1 MIRLSGLEDCK
12 AMMEIMVDMI
22 PGGVLFGIVEKDTVI
37 WRKNSDTFD
46 LDVLNIGFQLDEN
59 STTIKAIQEKKVMK
73 QSVSRKIYGKR
84 LEIVSIPII
93 NDDGDSNG
101 ALSIAIPLLHPVASS
116 FKDFAPILVEMFHEG
131 VFLYITDLTKV
142 AYSQPSEKFDIP
154 LFAAGYELIDGDIAY
169 KVIRTKKPEFAEV
182 DASRFG
188 IPVFVAN
195 YPLFDHENKDE
206 IVATLGIIMP
216 KKTAATL
223 RTMSNTLEDGL
234 MGISAAIQQLAAS
247 ATEINTNEQALN
259 VNIGEIISI
268 SDEINEISLFIKE
281 IAEETKLLG
290 LNAAIEAARAG
301 EAGRGFGV
309 VADEIRKLSAESK
322 STVPKI
328 NKLTES
334 IKSKVEEASNKSKS
348 SLDASQEQASATE
361 EITASIEEITVMATE
376 LGRIALDI

>member
-1 MIRLSGLEDCK
+1 MIQLTGLENCK
-12 AMMEIMVDMI
+12 AMMEIMANMNSA
-22 PGGVLFGIVEKDTVI
+22 GTLFAIFEKDTVI
-37 WRKNSDTFD
+37 WRKSSDTFD
-46 LDVLNIGFQLDEN
+46 MDILNIGFKVDKN
-59 STTIKAIQEKKVMK
+59 STTMKAIQEKKVMR
-73 QSVSRKIYGKR
+73 QIVSREVYGKR
-84 LEIVSIPII
+84 LDIVSIPII
-93 NDDGDSNG
+93 NDDGDSYG
-101 ALSIAIPLLHPVASS
+101 AISMVIPMLHPVAAS

-131 VFLYITDLTKV
+131 VFLYLTDLTKV
-142 AYSQPSEKFDIP
+142 AYSQPSQKFDIP
-154 LFAAGYELIDGDIAY
+154 LFAPGYELNDGDVAY
-169 KVIRTKKPEFAEV
+169 KVIKAKKPEFAEV
-182 DASRFG
+182 DASKFG

-195 YPLFDHENKDE
+195 YPLFDHENKE
-206 IVATLGIIMP
+206 ELVATMGIIMP

-223 RTMSNTLEDGL
+223 RSMSNTLEDGL

-301 EAGRGFGV
+301 DAGRGFGV

-328 NKLTES
+328 NKLTEN
-334 IKSKVEEASNKSKS
+334 IKSKVEEASIKSKS